1 MRLNNYRVPAKVI
14 APIAV
19 CLVYFIYKADILI
32 YLELWKPAME
42 YTSFIKAASAQE
54 IAPLRKLYLDSLPE
68 AQELYLEMLI
78 DKAAC
83 YIVQIDA
90 KPAGYFFLGPNAA
103 LFEYFIV
110 PEYINRVDR
119 IFQEIVRAFNVQTA
133 LCKSFD
139 QTLLSCCIAVQKSVK
154 AIGIHFRE
162 RREKPL
168 PLNPA
173 VQIRFAVPED
183 EHKIAL
189 MNEEVF
195 EEDEQIGDYIKTQ
208 RLLVFTLHD
217 AILGFGIFSR
227 VIPGRPEFDI
237 GMLVDKPYRNQ
248 GYGSYIIHYL
258 AEYCGNNGWRGICG
272 CAIDNIASRKS
283 LEKAGFIARY
293 RLLEFT
299 F

>member
-1 MRLNNYRVPAKVI
+1 
-14 APIAV
+14 
-19 CLVYFIYKADILI
+19 
-32 YLELWKPAME
+32 ME
-42 YTSFIKAASAQE
+42 NITFIKAASAAA
-54 IAPLRKLYLDSLPE
+54 IAPWREMYLNSLPE
-68 AQELYLEMLI
+68 AQELYLEMQI

-83 YIVQIDA
+83 YIVQIA
-90 KPAGYFFLGPNAA
+90 ANPAGYFFMGPNAA
-103 LFEYFIV
+103 LLEYFIA
-110 PEYINRVDR
+110 PEYIDQVDHV
-119 IFQEIVRAFNVQTA
+119 FQEIVRAFAVQTA

-139 QTLLSCCIAVQKSVK
+139 HTLLSCCIAVQKSVK

-168 PLNPA
+168 PPLNPA
-173 VQIRFAVPED
+173 VHIRFAVPED

-208 RLLVFTLHD
+208 RILVFTLHD

-237 GMLVDKPYRNQ
+237 GMLVDKPFRNQ

-258 AEYCGNNGWRGICG
+258 ADYCRKNGWRGICG

-283 LEKAGFIARY
+283 LEKAGFIACY
-293 RLLEFT
+293 RLLEIT

>member
-1 MRLNNYRVPAKVI
+1 
-14 APIAV
+14 
-19 CLVYFIYKADILI
+19 
-32 YLELWKPAME
+32 ME
-42 YTSFIKAASAQE
+42 NITFIKAASAAA
-54 IAPLRKLYLDSLPE
+54 IAPWRDFNLNSLPE

-83 YIVQIDA
+83 YIVHVYN
-90 KPAGYFFLGPNAA
+90 KPSGYFFLGNDGA
-103 LFEYFIV
+103 LLEYFII
-110 PEYINRVDR
+110 PEYIDLVDR
-119 IFQEIVRAFNVQTA
+119 IFQEIVRAFAVQTA

-139 QTLLSCCIAVQKSVK
+139 YTLLSCCIAVQKSVK

-168 PLNPA
+168 PPLNPA
-173 VQIRFAVPED
+173 VQIRFAKPAD
-183 EHKIAL
+183 EHKIAQ

-195 EEDEQIGDYIKTQ
+195 EEDEQISDYIKTQ
-208 RLLVFTLHD
+208 RILVFTIKD
-217 AILGFGIFSR
+217 TILGFGIFAR

-237 GMLVDKPYRNQ
+237 GMLVDKPFRKQ

-258 AEYCGNNGWRGICG
+258 AEYCRKNGWRGICG